1 MTETPTIRI
10 RTTEATTAWRAV
22 LMAFARVN
30 HRLEADLRESSDLSL
45 GWYEVLLQLAS
56 SSTGRLRMSEV
67 ADGMILSRSAATRL
81 VDRLEAEGLVERM
94 VCDEDRRGMEVALT
108 AAGRDRFVAAGRVHL
123 RGIEDYFGTHLTS
136 EELDEL
142 ARLLTRVADAN
153 A

>member
-1 MTETPTIRI
+1 MTESATIRI

-30 HRLEADLRESSDLSL
+30 HRLEADLRESFYLGL

-56 SSTGRLRMSEV
+56 SPTGRLRMSEV
-67 ADGMILSRSAATRL
+67 ADGMILSRSATTRL

-94 VCDEDRRGMEVALT
+94 VCDEDRRGMEVGLT
-108 AAGRDRFVAAGRVHL
+108 EIGRERFVAAGRVHL
-123 RGIEDYFGTHLTS
+123 RGIEEYFGAHLTS
-136 EELDEL
+136 DEL
-142 ARLLTRVADAN
+142 GDVARLLSRVADAN